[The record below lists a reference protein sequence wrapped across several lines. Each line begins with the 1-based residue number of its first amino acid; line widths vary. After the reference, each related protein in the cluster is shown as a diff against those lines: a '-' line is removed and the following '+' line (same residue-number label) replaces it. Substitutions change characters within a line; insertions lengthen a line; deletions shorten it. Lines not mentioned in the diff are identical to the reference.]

1 MKVENQSQKLLGN
14 LGCFFAM
21 LMWSFTFPASE
32 VLLETWG
39 VMALIVIRTMLAVMT
54 LMAIWVWIDGLA
66 KVLSA
71 PWVRGITVGGVG
83 FGIGAVLLLVGQKMS
98 DPVTPAIAAAM
109 MPIAGAAVEVIFDK
123 RRLRLRLIIAIALAL
138 IGGLLAGGVNLSDA
152 TFGLGTVFCVIGI
165 FLFAWVTRAATRD
178 FQTLSSIGQTSVTLI
193 GCLIVVIIIYALC
206 LISGLGETHVG
217 STSSKNLLLLLV
229 MSVASIAIAQLL
241 WIWGADRL
249 GILFAS
255 LHMNVAPFYVMA
267 IVVICMGEHWVWS
280 QAFGAIIVGLGVL
293 IAQSHNWRKVH
304 KL

>member
-71 PWVRGITVGGVG
+71 PWVRGVTVGGVG

-98 DPVTPAIAAAM
+98 DPVAPAIAAAM

-138 IGGLLAGGVNLSDA
+138 IGGLLAGGVNLGDA

-178 FQTLSSIGQTSVTLI
+178 FQTISSIGQTTVTLI

-304 KL
+304 K

>member
-1 MKVENQSQKLLGN
+1 MENQSQTLLGN

-32 VLLETWG
+32 ILLETWG

-54 LMAIWVWIDGLA
+54 LMVIWVWFDGLA

-98 DPVTPAIAAAM
+98 DPVTPAVAAAM

-123 RRLRLRLIIAIALAL
+123 RRLQLHLIIAIALAL
-138 IGGLLAGGVNLSDA
+138 IGGLLSGGVNIGDA
-152 TFGLGTVFCVIGI
+152 TLGLGTLFCVIGI

-178 FQTLSSIGQTSVTLI
+178 FQTLSSIGQTTVTLI
-193 GCLIVVIIIYALC
+193 GCLIVVIIIYGLC
-206 LISGLGETHVG
+206 LITGLGQTNIG
-217 STSSKNLLLLLV
+217 SISSKNIVLLVV

-255 LHMNVAPFYVMA
+255 LHMNIAPFYVMA
-267 IVVICMGEHWVWS
+267 IVVVFMGEQWVWG
-280 QAFGAIIVGLGVL
+280 QALGAIIVGVGVL
-293 IAQSHNWRKVH
+293 IAQSHSWRKDQ
-304 KL
+304 K

>member
-54 LMAIWVWIDGLA
+54 LMVIWVWIDGLA

-71 PWVRGITVGGVG
+71 PWVRGVTVGGVG

-138 IGGLLAGGVNLSDA
+138 IGGLLAGGVNLGDA

-178 FQTLSSIGQTSVTLI
+178 FQTLSSIGQTTVTLI
-193 GCLIVVIIIYALC
+193 GCLIFVIIICALC

-217 STSSKNLLLLLV
+217 SISSKNLLLLLV

-267 IVVICMGEHWVWS
+267 IVVIFMGEHWVWS

-304 KL
+304 K

>member
-123 RRLRLRLIIAIALAL
+123 RRLRLRLIIAIALAKYGY
-138 IGGLLAGGVNLSDA
+138 IAQIIVRGLHITAYQ
-152 TFGLGTVFCVIGI
+152 I
-165 FLFAWVTRAATRD
+165 
-178 FQTLSSIGQTSVTLI
+178 
-193 GCLIVVIIIYALC
+193 IVVVPGVKINSQVNFTTALV
-206 LISGLGETHVG
+206 VG
-217 STSSKNLLLLLV
+217 SFVYSYLY
-229 MSVASIAIAQLL
+229 
-241 WIWGADRL
+241 
-249 GILFAS
+249 
-255 LHMNVAPFYVMA
+255 PFFS
-267 IVVICMGEHWVWS
+267 C
-280 QAFGAIIVGLGVL
+280 
-293 IAQSHNWRKVH
+293 N
-304 KL
+304 

>member
-54 LMAIWVWIDGLA
+54 LMVIWVWIDGLA

-71 PWVRGITVGGVG
+71 PWVRGVTVGGVG

-138 IGGLLAGGVNLSDA
+138 IGGLLAGGVNLGDV
-152 TFGLGTVFCVIGI
+152 TFGLSTVLCVIGI

-178 FQTLSSIGQTSVTLI
+178 FQTLSSIGQTTVTLI

-241 WIWGADRL
+241 WIWGAVMCGWLRL
-249 GILFAS
+249 
-255 LHMNVAPFYVMA
+255 
-267 IVVICMGEHWVWS
+267 C
-280 QAFGAIIVGLGVL
+280 
-293 IAQSHNWRKVH
+293 KVFFD
-304 KL
+304 

>member
-98 DPVTPAIAAAM
+98 DPVAPAIAAAM

-138 IGGLLAGGVNLSDA
+138 IGGLLAGGVNLGDA

-178 FQTLSSIGQTSVTLI
+178 FQTLSSIGQTTVTLI

-304 KL
+304 K